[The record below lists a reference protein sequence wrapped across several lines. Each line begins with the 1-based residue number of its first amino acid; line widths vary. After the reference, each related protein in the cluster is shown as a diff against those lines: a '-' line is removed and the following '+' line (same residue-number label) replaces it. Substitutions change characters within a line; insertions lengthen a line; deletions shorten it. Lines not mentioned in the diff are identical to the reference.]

1 MELLRLAVGPE
12 NRVRSPWVARQDV
25 AVIWGRRDGQAL
37 PASPVEED
45 GLLSV
50 VRVAV
55 EDAGAGRWEALD
67 RLVDVLLEVDAHG
80 DEVAARSALALV
92 TAVPGLVV
100 RLDEHARSAPWYGR
114 HREPAWRRVAG
125 RSSAMPSGPVA
136 TALASMHGDGRVRER
151 AVAAMIARPYAE
163 VMPFLVVRTADWVAP
178 VRDRARAGLAVLLAD
193 DADVY
198 LPAVLPMALRLEA
211 WARAGFAVAQVRVAV
226 LVAPEQLWRG
236 LFASAGG
243 RERRFVLDTV
253 LARGGLRTPDLVTV
267 AESDPDVRVRAR
279 AAEAACRDAVWTRR
293 HDLLRR
299 LARSAR
305 AEVRVVALTGLARAG
320 QDADV
325 AGHLDD
331 EAPLVRAVARDAA
344 RRLGR
349 DAREH
354 YRAGVDADEPVV
366 GAIAGLAETGS
377 VADAPL
383 LLRLLGHEKPEVR
396 AQAVRGLRLLDAVVV
411 GELVALVRDPS
422 PAVVREVALALRP
435 VAGALPPALLWELL
449 RDGRVELRRA
459 GYKLLRGRGAGVE
472 LQAALILVADMDK
485 RLAERGKADA
495 IRLARDAASTTW
507 RRSPR
512 PELRVTE
519 AERVELLAL
528 AARAAAR
535 LGDET
540 SQQLAGWVADSHPV
554 E

>member
-1 MELLRLAVGPE
+1 M
-12 NRVRSPWVARQDV
+12 
-25 AVIWGRRDGQAL
+25 IWGRRDGRAL
-37 PASPVEED
+37 SALPVEED
-45 GLLSV
+45 GLLPV
-50 VRVAV
+50 VRVVV
-55 EDAGAGRWEALD
+55 EHGGAGGWEALD

-92 TAVPGLVV
+92 TAAPGLVV

-114 HREPAWRRVAG
+114 HRQPSWRRIAE
-125 RSSAMPSGPVA
+125 RASAPPSGPVT
-136 TALASMHGDGRVRER
+136 TAMASMHGDGRVRER
-151 AVAAMIARPYAE
+151 AVAAMIARPYTEA
-163 VMPFLVVRTADWVAP
+163 MPFLVVRTADWVAP
-178 VRDRARAGLAVLLAD
+178 VRDRARAGIALLLAD

-198 LPAVLPMALRLEA
+198 LPAILPTALRIEA
-211 WARAGFAVAQVRVAV
+211 RARAGFAVAQARVAV
-226 LVAPEQLWRG
+226 LAATEQSWRG
-236 LFASAGG
+236 LLASAGR
-243 RERRFVLDTV
+243 RERRFVFDTV
-253 LARGGLRTPDLVTV
+253 LARGGLRMPELVTL
-267 AESDPDVRVRAR
+267 AESDPDVWVRAR

-344 RRLGR
+344 RRLGS

-422 PAVVREVALALRP
+422 PAVVREVTLALRP

-495 IRLARDAASTTW
+495 TRLARDAAGTTW
-507 RRSPR
+507 RRALR

-528 AARAAAR
+528 AARAAAM

-540 SQQLAGWVADSHPV
+540 SRQIARWIADSDPV
-554 E
+554 D

>member
-1 MELLRLAVGPE
+1 
-12 NRVRSPWVARQDV
+12 
-25 AVIWGRRDGQAL
+25 
-37 PASPVEED
+37 
-45 GLLSV
+45 
-50 VRVAV
+50 
-55 EDAGAGRWEALD
+55 
-67 RLVDVLLEVDAHG
+67 
-80 DEVAARSALALV
+80 
-92 TAVPGLVV
+92 
-100 RLDEHARSAPWYGR
+100 
-114 HREPAWRRVAG
+114 
-125 RSSAMPSGPVA
+125 
-136 TALASMHGDGRVRER
+136 
-151 AVAAMIARPYAE
+151 MIARPYTEA
-163 VMPFLVVRTADWVAP
+163 MPFLVVRTADWVAP
-178 VRDRARAGLAVLLAD
+178 VRDRARAGIALLLAD

-198 LPAVLPMALRLEA
+198 LPAILPTALRIEA
-211 WARAGFAVAQVRVAV
+211 RARAGFAVAQARVAV
-226 LVAPEQLWRG
+226 LAATEQSWRG
-236 LFASAGG
+236 LLASAGR
-243 RERRFVLDTV
+243 RERRFVFDTV
-253 LARGGLRTPDLVTV
+253 LARGGLRMPELVTL
-267 AESDPDVRVRAR
+267 AESDPDVWVRAR

-344 RRLGR
+344 RRLGS

-422 PAVVREVALALRP
+422 PAVVREVTLALRP

-495 IRLARDAASTTW
+495 TRLARDAAGTTW
-507 RRSPR
+507 RRALR

-528 AARAAAR
+528 AARAAAM

-540 SQQLAGWVADSHPV
+540 SRQIARWIADSDPV
-554 E
+554 D